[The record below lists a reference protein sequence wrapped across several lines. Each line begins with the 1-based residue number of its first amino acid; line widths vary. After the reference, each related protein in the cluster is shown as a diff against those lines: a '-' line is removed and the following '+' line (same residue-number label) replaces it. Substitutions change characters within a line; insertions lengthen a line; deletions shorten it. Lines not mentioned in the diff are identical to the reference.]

1 MGLNYSFAKTAN
13 TAVVIERQGSGR
25 TNLTDVMKVSI
36 DKIERLHKAH
46 PDWSASRLSNAASAT
61 QNLVMHVAD
70 MHGWQLKSSKTN
82 HIPNFSKA

>member
-1 MGLNYSFAKTAN
+1 MCLNYSFAKTVN

-46 PDWSASRLSNAASAT
+46 PDWSASRPEG
-61 QNLVMHVAD
+61 VIEII
-70 MHGWQLKSSKTN
+70 KTELN
-82 HIPNFSKA
+82 DVRTKFGDARC

>member
-1 MGLNYSFAKTAN
+1 MGLNYSFAKTVN

-46 PDWSASRLSNAASAT
+46 PD
-61 QNLVMHVAD
+61 
-70 MHGWQLKSSKTN
+70 
-82 HIPNFSKA
+82 